1 MQSRHGLIHLGRQ
14 SKLLLH
20 GSLRALG
27 PWIDRQ
33 MQRRRL
39 RLAAHSY
46 FHLIITR
53 RSERS
58 SRSDA
63 GVKRTGYLNRIIVA
77 QVPRETVHPLICG
90 NCFWPLDAIRPFRRL
105 FAFFFLF
112 AGKMPEEFSGRVQNI
127 ERDFLFWRSLQIIIN
142 DRARWRVIA
151 DWLALIEFLLF
162 PRSVFLKM
170 YGLKSSSLCR
180 STATYAA
187 LASCGE

>member
-63 GVKRTGYLNRIIVA
+63 RVKRTGYLNRIIVA
-77 QVPRETVHPLICG
+77 QVPREAVHPFICG
-90 NCFWPLDAIRPFRRL
+90 NGFWPLDAIWPFRRL

-112 AGKMPEEFSGRVQNI
+112 AGEMPDEFARSIQNI
-127 ERDFLFWRSLQIIIN
+127 ERDFF
-142 DRARWRVIA
+142 
-151 DWLALIEFLLF
+151 F
-162 PRSVFLKM
+162 
-170 YGLKSSSLCR
+170 R
-180 STATYAA
+180 ST
-187 LASCGE
+187 LEIVID